1 MQYKTILFDLDGTLT
16 DSAPG
21 ILNSVRYGCRKLGL
35 PVPDDATLRRF
46 LGPPLIDSFRNPCGL
61 SAADADR
68 AVAAFRE
75 YFPTKGIFENEVYPG
90 IPAMLA
96 DLHARG
102 CQLVLATSKPEEYAR
117 RIMAHFDLEPYFTA
131 ICGATLDETRTDK
144 AEVIAYAL
152 ETIALTDKNDIGFPR
167 LPIRSCE
174 NQPLNAKINETIVGD
189 VRIVPHGN
197 AFFIELTYQV
207 ACSTSIL
214 LDGSRACLVD
224 VGLRN
229 IVTLASTISGIH
241 PVVVKGGM
249 LKSINAKYNKDAAS
263 LQTHGKQAH
272 RRSKVMKRICRI
284 NDNLHKVSRFVVK
297 FCLQHD
303 LGTIVI
309 GHNDGWKQNVNLG
322 KVNNQNFVSI
332 PFNRLIHMIRYKAE
346 EYGIK
351 VIVREESYT
360 SRQSALDFDPLP
372 NYGDKNANQVLSTG
386 RRVRGLF
393 FRSNGQVINSDV
405 NGCLNIGRKEF
416 GDDWLKKL
424 VETDKGCLM
433 QPVTVRIGQ

>member
-46 LGPPLIDSFRNPCGL
+46 LGPPLIDSFRNLCGL

-152 ETIALTDKNDIGFPR
+152 ETAGITDKTGIVM
-167 LPIRSCE
+167 
-174 NQPLNAKINETIVGD
+174 VGD
-189 VRIVPHGN
+189 REHDVLGAKKNDLPCIGAVYGYGT
-197 AFFIELTYQV
+197 AGELT
-207 ACSTSIL
+207 AAGAAALADT
-214 LDGSRACLVD
+214 VD
-224 VGLRN
+224 E
-229 IVTLASTISGIH
+229 
-241 PVVVKGGM
+241 
-249 LKSINAKYNKDAAS
+249 
-263 LQTHGKQAH
+263 
-272 RRSKVMKRICRI
+272 
-284 NDNLHKVSRFVVK
+284 LHK
-297 FCLQHD
+297 LL
-303 LGTIVI
+303 LG
-309 GHNDGWKQNVNLG
+309 
-322 KVNNQNFVSI
+322 
-332 PFNRLIHMIRYKAE
+332 
-346 EYGIK
+346 
-351 VIVREESYT
+351 
-360 SRQSALDFDPLP
+360 
-372 NYGDKNANQVLSTG
+372 
-386 RRVRGLF
+386 
-393 FRSNGQVINSDV
+393 
-405 NGCLNIGRKEF
+405 
-416 GDDWLKKL
+416 
-424 VETDKGCLM
+424 
-433 QPVTVRIGQ
+433 